1 MDTLK
6 RFKCKFFGSKERK
19 GQITQQTFFV
29 TTYDRVMVEDILRSQ
44 GWVKINGL
52 KIRECEE

>member
-19 GQITQQTFFV
+19 GQITQQTVFV
-29 TTYDRVMVEDILRSQ
+29 TTYDRAMVEDVLRNQ
-44 GWVKINGL
+44 GWIKINGL
-52 KIRECEE
+52 KIRGCEE

>member
-19 GQITQQTFFV
+19 GQITQQTSFV